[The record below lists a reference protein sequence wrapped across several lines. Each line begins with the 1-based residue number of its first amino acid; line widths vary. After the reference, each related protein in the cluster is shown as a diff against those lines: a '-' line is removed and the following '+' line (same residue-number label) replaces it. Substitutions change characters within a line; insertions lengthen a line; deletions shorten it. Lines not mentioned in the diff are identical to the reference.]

1 MGGQVS
7 LAFLIL
13 VVVYLLI
20 GFEVRVLERRVGVGS
35 EGASSES
42 IGSVGVSRDGVGS
55 EGTVGSVGVS
65 SEAVGRKGDVGI
77 GGVYVSR
84 EG

>member
-1 MGGQVS
+1 MDFHINFFTYYTEGVAFTFSVQEEVLTVGGQVS

-35 EGASSES
+35 D
-42 IGSVGVSRDGVGS
+42 SVGMMV
-55 EGTVGSVGVS
+55 
-65 SEAVGRKGDVGI
+65 
-77 GGVYVSR
+77 
-84 EG
+84 